1 MEKKII
7 LDLCGG
13 TGAWS
18 KPYKDNGYDVELV
31 TIPEKDVLTY
41 KPPKNVY
48 GILAAP
54 PCNQFSFAKSTGKPR
69 DLKKGM
75 EVVFACLNIIAICQY
90 KLKTPYAHKTN
101 LKFWCLENPNGLLK
115 MFLGKPAYQ
124 FDPWEFGHNY
134 TKKTYLWGWFNE
146 PIKTV
151 FNKDLVMTD
160 EDKKRCKI
168 NNRILPDYIRKL
180 SSTSGKRAIT
190 PAKFAQA
197 FFEANK

>member
-1 MEKKII
+1 MKKII

-13 TGAWS
+13 TGSWT
-18 KPYKDNGYDVELV
+18 KYYPKKDYDVRVITL
-31 TIPEKDVLTY
+31 PDNDVRTY
-41 KPPKNVY
+41 EPPKNVY

-54 PCNQFSFAKSTGKPR
+54 PCTMFSFARMSAKKPR
-69 DLKKGM
+69 DLAEGM
-75 EVVFACLNIIAICQY
+75 ETVIACLNIIWKCQY
-90 KLKTPYAHKTN
+90 KIKSSTQKSAP

-160 EDKKRCKI
+160 EDKRRCKI